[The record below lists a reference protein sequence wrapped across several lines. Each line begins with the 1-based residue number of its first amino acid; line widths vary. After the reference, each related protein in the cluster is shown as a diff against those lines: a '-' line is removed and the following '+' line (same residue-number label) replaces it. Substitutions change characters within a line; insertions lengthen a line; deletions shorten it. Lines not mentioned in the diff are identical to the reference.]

1 MPSRVYS
8 LDAFTADRLTSANEQ
23 RPPGLPPTPVRCAR
37 TVHMKTMDASRVRGE
52 FAGVLDT
59 VRDGQPVVIVRYGR
73 PLAALVPLSRLKSS
87 ELRALTQPAARSSR
101 PADRTPARS
110 R

>member
-1 MPSRVYS
+1 
-8 LDAFTADRLTSANEQ
+8 
-23 RPPGLPPTPVRCAR
+23 
-37 TVHMKTMDASRVRGE
+37 MKTMDASRVRGE

-73 PLAALVPLSRLKSS
+73 PLAALVPLSRLNPR
-87 ELRALTQPAARSSR
+87 ELRALNQPPAPAQR
-101 PADRTPARS
+101 PADRRQGRS